1 MPTHATHT
9 ARPVTIAGATTRHAG
24 RTSAN
29 AVRKTARLNVTAQTF
44 AQYTKG
50 YQLSDTQPSTVLNA
64 MKIPIGAEYVAA
76 DGVDVPHV
84 SWFADVIDVSALGMA
99 EQRTY
104 LGFRLK

>member
-1 MPTHATHT
+1 
-9 ARPVTIAGATTRHAG
+9 
-24 RTSAN
+24 
-29 AVRKTARLNVTAQTF
+29 
-44 AQYTKG
+44 
-50 YQLSDTQPSTVLNA
+50 